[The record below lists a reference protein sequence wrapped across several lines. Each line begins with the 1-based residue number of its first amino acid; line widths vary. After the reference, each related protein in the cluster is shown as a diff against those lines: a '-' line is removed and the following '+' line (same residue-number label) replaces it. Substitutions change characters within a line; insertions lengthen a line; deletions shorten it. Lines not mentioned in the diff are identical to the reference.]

1 MIRLEYFVRKAR
13 KELKKLLLLGTI
25 CSDEKNFESINGNY
39 KIGCYVC
46 KLINMMIIFSFNKL
60 DSACRR
66 FGEEKST
73 GKMSKDYIFG
83 GKTAQELPYLTIL
96 YTVSYDVFNFPSDG
110 LVQFVIDSTLF

>member
-66 FGEEKST
+66 CGEEKST

-83 GKTAQELPYLTIL
+83 GKTVQELPYFTRL
-96 YTVSYDVFNFPSDG
+96 YTVYHM
-110 LVQFVIDSTLF
+110 T

>member
-1 MIRLEYFVRKAR
+1 
-13 KELKKLLLLGTI
+13 
-25 CSDEKNFESINGNY
+25 
-39 KIGCYVC
+39 
-46 KLINMMIIFSFNKL
+46 MMIIFSFNKL

-66 FGEEKST
+66 CGEEKST
-73 GKMSKDYIFG
+73 GKMSQDFIFG